1 MIRFYSAAKQWR
13 CHPTDF
19 TVTAPPRLTRASPDG
34 CRHRCSASEMPP
46 AKPAADYGHRA
57 ERDGGASQAASPVKA
72 DADPHSAAA
81 TLPSQPL
88 KRSQTHVMGG
98 PQARTNPS
106 KGYLSSRIWP
116 PSPESSCCPS
126 RPMPRATHTCSTS
139 TELKWSRFPPAAAS
153 RPRCGRR
160 HSPSRLRRARSLRTH
175 SCSHTRRPVEARSD
189 RGWHDGPPSER
200 LSKTYRH
207 QA

>member
-1 MIRFYSAAKQWR
+1 MISTSQGHMIRFYSAAKQWR

-46 AKPAADYGHRA
+46 AKPAADDGHRA
-57 ERDGGASQAASPVKA
+57 DRDGGASQAASPVKA

-98 PQARTNPS
+98 PQARTTPS

-116 PSPESSCCPS
+116 PSPGIFVLSV
-126 RPMPRATHTCSTS
+126 AADAAGYAYVLNFDG
-139 TELKWSRFPPAAAS
+139 TEVVKIPPAAAS

-160 HSPSRLRRARSLRTH
+160 SLAPLCFCTA
-175 SCSHTRRPVEARSD
+175 E
-189 RGWHDGPPSER
+189 
-200 LSKTYRH
+200 
-207 QA
+207 